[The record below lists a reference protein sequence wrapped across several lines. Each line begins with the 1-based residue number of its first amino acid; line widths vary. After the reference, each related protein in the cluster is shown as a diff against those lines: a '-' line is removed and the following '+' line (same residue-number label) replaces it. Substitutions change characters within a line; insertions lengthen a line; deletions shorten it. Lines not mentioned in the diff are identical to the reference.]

1 MLKIGRVPHV
11 EIGRVP
17 HVEIGRV
24 LLAEVRLPHENETG

>member
-1 MLKIGRVPHV
+1 MLKIG
-11 EIGRVP
+11 GVP